1 MFADEYIFYLNE
13 NTSVGFSVEQLQAI
27 KESLSMFSNDF
38 DIRKRSTEIAI
49 MDEIP
54 YEYGLFF
61 MSKSVEGMSAESVK
75 TYKSHLNRFFNTIRK
90 PLREINTNDIRAYL
104 YMRSKEVTK
113 STVEDSRVIIGSF
126 FSWCV
131 DNEYLERN
139 PTRGIKPIK
148 KPKKC
153 RSALTEDELEQL
165 RRGCKSLRDKV
176 ILETLFST
184 GCRVTELSN
193 MRISDID
200 FTERTIKIIRKGGK
214 EDYVFLNPRAYGL
227 VCEYLQSRNDNVDAL
242 IYSNRTKTNL
252 HSGGVETVLDNI
264 TQRANINKRITPH
277 VIRHTTATIAL
288 KRGMTIEEVSK
299 LLGHSSIETTMIY
312 AEVNRQNLRIDH
324 EKYVV

>member
-1 MFADEYIFYLNE
+1 MKKYKYIILDFGNVLAYPVSGHWFMTKKFMELIDVETIGYEKIDKTISKLSDILSWKAITLEEEENLFYN
-13 NTSVGFSVEQLQAI
+13 F
-27 KESLSMFSNDF
+27 
-38 DIRKRSTEIAI
+38 
-49 MDEIP
+49 
-54 YEYGLFF
+54 
-61 MSKSVEGMSAESVK
+61 
-75 TYKSHLNRFFNTIRK
+75 YKSLFIELNYQLDDNI
-90 PLREINTNDIRAYL
+90 LREIAKDITYN
-104 YMRSKEVTK
+104 
-113 STVEDSRVIIGSF
+113 F
-126 FSWCV
+126 
-131 DNEYLERN
+131 
-139 PTRGIKPIK
+139 
-148 KPKKC
+148 KKC
-153 RSALTEDELEQL
+153 ELYSLVEDELEQL
-165 RRGCKSLRDKV
+165 RRGCKSLKDKV